1 VQLSDGS
8 IVDFDLFWQN
18 RRHDFAPPNF
28 DQLNSEQLRASAAQ
42 LLSQV
47 DIMGRKIHR
56 DQALIEKLTFEIV
69 QLKRLKFANRSEQ
82 MNPEQ
87 ANLLDDL
94 VNADIAAIEAEL

>member
-1 VQLSDGS
+1 MGLSSTLTCSGK
-8 IVDFDLFWQN
+8 IGGIYL
-18 RRHDFAPPNF
+18 APPNF

>member
-1 VQLSDGS
+1 
-8 IVDFDLFWQN
+8 
-18 RRHDFAPPNF
+18 
-28 DQLNSEQLRASAAQ
+28 
-42 LLSQV
+42 
-47 DIMGRKIHR
+47 MGRKIHR

>member
-1 VQLSDGS
+1 M
-8 IVDFDLFWQN
+8 
-18 RRHDFAPPNF
+18 
-28 DQLNSEQLRASAAQ
+28 
-42 LLSQV
+42 LSQV